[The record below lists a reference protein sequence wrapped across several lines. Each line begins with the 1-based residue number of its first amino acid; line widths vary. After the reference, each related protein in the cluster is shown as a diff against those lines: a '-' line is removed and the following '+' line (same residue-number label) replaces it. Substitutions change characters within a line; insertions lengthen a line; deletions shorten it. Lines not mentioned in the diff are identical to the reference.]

1 MTDLKPT
8 IALTSVNSENMSR
21 HQMLEW
27 VNNMVDGQFKK
38 IEELCSGRVAYCQ
51 MMEMIFP
58 NCINLKRVKLS
69 AKLEHECFHNMKLFQ
84 GALTRLKLD
93 KTIPVDRLIKGRFQ
107 DNFEFLQWF
116 KKFFDSQAPGLEN
129 LKSAA
134 NAVQPK
140 PIKPRHIVTATA
152 AASSANG
159 SAGTAGTAPA
169 SPANGHGLA
178 KKESLNDLRSSI
190 EELNT
195 KCTGAIEARDQA
207 YNKLRQIELL
217 LTDSIQK
224 EEHVA
229 FCNRVCEVLYK
240 AEDIIAGNDDSN
252 DSAIDD
258 LNEGMY

>member
-1 MTDLKPT
+1 MTDLKQT
-8 IALTSVNSENMSR
+8 VSLTSVNSENMSR

-27 VNNMVDGQFKK
+27 VNTMVNGHFKK
-38 IEELCSGRVAYCQ
+38 IEELCSGVAYCQ

-58 NCINLKRVKLS
+58 NCINIKRVKMS

-129 LKSAA
+129 IKSAA

-140 PIKPRHIVTATA
+140 PIKPRAMIPKDE
-152 AASSANG
+152 SSC
-159 SAGTAGTAPA
+159 
-169 SPANGHGLA
+169 
-178 KKESLNDLRSSI
+178 DLRATI
-190 EELNT
+190 EELNQKT
-195 KCTGAIEARDQA
+195 IDVMDKRDRA
-207 YNKLRQIELL
+207 YEKLRQIEVL
-217 LTDSIQK
+217 LTETINRN
-224 EEHVA
+224 EHVT

-240 AEDIIAGNDDSN
+240 TDQDENSADRQEIALDDV
-252 DSAIDD
+252 DD
-258 LNEGMY
+258 MNMGMY